1 MFIGLI
7 LSLAATVLRIAS
19 FVLLV
24 YCIMS
29 FVAPQNE
36 LYRKAAYYVER
47 VLYPIRMK
55 LWQWFPSLRSMPVDF
70 SPLALW
76 MMIDLTLALL
86 NALRRVF

>member
-7 LSLAATVLRIAS
+7 LNLATTALRIAS
-19 FVLLV
+19 FALLV
-24 YCIMS
+24 YCVMS
-29 FVAPQNE
+29 FVAPQND

-55 LWQWFPSLRSMPVDF
+55 LWRWFPALRSLPVDL

-76 MMIDLTLALL
+76 LLIDVALAVL
-86 NALRRVF
+86 NMLRNIF

>member
-7 LSLAATVLRIAS
+7 LNLAATALRIAS
-19 FVLLV
+19 FALLV
-24 YCIMS
+24 YCVMS
-29 FVAPQNE
+29 FVAPQND

-55 LWQWFPSLRSMPVDF
+55 LWRWFPALRSLPVDL

-76 MMIDLTLALL
+76 LLIDVALAVL
-86 NALRRVF
+86 NMLRNIF

>member
-7 LSLAATVLRIAS
+7 LNLAATALRIAS
-19 FVLLV
+19 FALLV

-29 FVAPQNE
+29 FVAPQND
-36 LYRKAAYYVER
+36 LYRKASYYVER

-55 LWQWFPSLRSMPVDF
+55 LWRWFPALRSLPVDL

-76 MMIDLTLALL
+76 LLIDVALAVL
-86 NALRRVF
+86 NMLRNIF